1 MKFLQ
6 HVKGALTGIPF
17 INSRFSS
24 RVVPFPAPGNLVGN
38 IITFE
43 VTSTQAI
50 GSKEATEADLY
61 RLEIVAHCGKYA
73 DAVEA
78 IDEIKG
84 GLDRASLGTRL
95 GDRATLLVYDDASIE
110 HRENPDKWMAV
121 LEFRVFVPFVS
132 P

>member
-1 MKFLQ
+1 MKFLK
-6 HVKGALTGIPF
+6 HVKGALTGIQF
-17 INSRFSS
+17 INSRFST
-24 RVVPFPAPGNLVGN
+24 REVPFPAPGNMGSD
-38 IITFE
+38 IISYE

-50 GSKEATEADLY
+50 GSKDSTGADLY
-61 RLEIVAHCGKYA
+61 RLEIVAHCARYA
-73 DAVEA
+73 DAIEV

-84 GLDRASLGTRL
+84 GLDRTTLGSQL
-95 GDRATLLVYDDASIE
+95 GERATLLVYDDASIE

>member
-1 MKFLQ
+1 MKFLK
-6 HVKGALTGIPF
+6 HVKGALTGIQF
-17 INSRFSS
+17 VTTRFGY
-24 RVVPFPAPGNLVGN
+24 RVVPFPAPQNLGGD

-50 GSKEATEADLY
+50 GSKESTAADLY
-61 RLEIVAHCGKYA
+61 RLEIVAHCGRYA

-84 GLDRASLGTRL
+84 GLDRTALGSTP
-95 GDRATLLVYDDASIE
+95 GENATLLVYDDASIE

-121 LEFRVFVPFVS
+121 LEFRVFAPFVS